1 MTRLISQG
9 SVVADRWALLRD
21 AAALADLPDGAP
33 AIVPLALWLRHRAA
47 LIARG
52 EVGVLLGPAD
62 EPGAIAPDL
71 GWIPVVAV
79 DFPQFTDGRGYSHA
93 RLLRERHGYVG
104 ELRAVG
110 DVARDQLGHLAQ
122 VGFDSFALSAGKDPD
137 AALMGLADFS
147 DGYQSTCRRTPWF
160 RRRAASAA
168 PANAVPASTVPPP
181 CA

>member
-1 MTRLISQG
+1 MTRLISHG
-9 SVVADRWALLRD
+9 SVIADRWTLLRG

-52 EVGVLLGPAD
+52 EVGVLLTPAD
-62 EPGAIAPDL
+62 DPAAIAPDL
-71 GWIPVVAV
+71 GWIPVIAV

-110 DVARDQLGHLAQ
+110 DVGRDQLCNLAQ
-122 VGFDSFALSAGKDPD
+122 VGFDRFALPGERDLG
-137 AALMGLADFS
+137 AALAGLADFS
-147 DGYQSTCRRTPWF
+147 DGYQSAYRRTPWF
-160 RRRAASAA
+160 RRRTAAAA
-168 PANAVPASTVPPP
+168 PASAVPPP

>member
-9 SVVADRWALLRD
+9 SVVADRWTLLRD
-21 AAALADLPDGAP
+21 ATTLADLPDGAP

-71 GWIPVVAV
+71 GWIPVIAV
-79 DFPQFTDGRGYSHA
+79 DFPQFTDGRGYSEA

-110 DVARDQLGHLAQ
+110 DVARDQLCLLGQ
-122 VGFDSFALSAGKDPD
+122 VGFDSFALPGERDLG
-137 AALMGLADFS
+137 AALAGLADFS
-147 DGYQSTCRRTPWF
+147 DGYQSAYRRTPWY
-160 RRRAASAA
+160 RRRTAAAA
-168 PANAVPASTVPPP
+168 PVGAVPPP